1 MFWKLKVI
9 LVFLHFVLLEY
20 LFVQSCLIFKK
31 QVKKLQHEKRLD
43 MIVDPALLEYDVKE
57 VEQMIQ
63 VALLCSQ
70 PSPEERPNM
79 AEVVRMLSGDQPP
92 DKNDK
97 VRVEVWSKG
106 SHLSMH
112 SKVMLKNGCLYILIV
127 NSLFKILF
135 DDNDFFVGLEITL
148 CQLRGILV
156 DIKQVRGI
164 GYLW

>member
-1 MFWKLKVI
+1 MDFC
-9 LVFLHFVLLEY
+9 FCVLN
-20 LFVQSCLIFKK
+20 
-31 QVKKLQHEKRLD
+31 LQHIKKNR
-43 MIVDPALLEYDVKE
+43 DPRWTDGRFEFV
-57 VEQMIQ
+57 
-63 VALLCSQ
+63 C
-70 PSPEERPNM
+70 
-79 AEVVRMLSGDQPP
+79 DQPP